1 MLIEYLDSK
10 NGVLKILV
18 SMQLDFKKKNSD
30 VKFCGQ
36 GIVWWWLKQLI
47 KNPNFVFFL
56 TENPNFVIITWILLI
71 FSMFQGDKTWEE
83 ECGKLHE
90 TKRIKKPFQQN
101 TEMSVNKK

>member
-36 GIVWWWLKQLI
+36 GIVWWWVRQLI
-47 KNPNFVFFL
+47 KNPNFFF
-56 TENPNFVIITWILLI
+56 N
-71 FSMFQGDKTWEE
+71 EE
-83 ECGKLHE
+83 
-90 TKRIKKPFQQN
+90 P
-101 TEMSVNKK
+101 